1 MTKTNHTELT
11 IERDIVIKGTHIR
24 IKSIFTGQR
33 SLDDALQNIIKLRMA
48 EAYEDKRL
56 SA

>member
-1 MTKTNHTELT
+1 MTKTNQTEFT
-11 IERDIVIKGTHIR
+11 IERDIVINGAHIR

-33 SLDDALQNIIKLRMA
+33 SLDDALQNIIKLRIA
-48 EAYEDKRL
+48 EADENKRL